1 MIRHTIKYEH
11 FVYHVKIKY
20 SRAAFVA
27 QMVERKTLNLVV
39 VGSIPIEGDTILC
52 EKMRTS
58 NNICLYTAFR
68 IRCGRVAQLVERQS
82 NKLPVEGSS
91 PFVTIFIINEHND
104 HSHTHFLQ
112 NIVMKY
118 SDVCHIKN
126 GAKRE
131 LNPRP
136 LLP

>member
-1 MIRHTIKYEH
+1 MQFGHHCTIS
-11 FVYHVKIKY
+11 FNPVI
-20 SRAAFVA
+20 
-27 QMVERKTLNLVV
+27 NL
-39 VGSIPIEGDTILC
+39 PALT
-52 EKMRTS
+52 
-58 NNICLYTAFR
+58 
-68 IRCGRVAQLVERQS
+68 GRVAQLVERQS